1 MSSSGRPFEPLPK
14 PRRYVF
20 KEVEVTPRRGWLLL
34 AGAVAFSCFAA
45 AAVLLSVC
53 VCVCVMYLALCC
65 TVELFDIIIV
75 IRIWSWVLPE
85 LVVVL

>member
-53 VCVCVMYLALCC
+53 VCVMYLALCC